1 MRGARSASHEHRLGF
16 RDESWVLV
24 KAIDGVASDQVYRE
38 AVLAATEWSA
48 L

>member
-24 KAIDGVASDQVYRE
+24 KAIDGVASDRVYRE